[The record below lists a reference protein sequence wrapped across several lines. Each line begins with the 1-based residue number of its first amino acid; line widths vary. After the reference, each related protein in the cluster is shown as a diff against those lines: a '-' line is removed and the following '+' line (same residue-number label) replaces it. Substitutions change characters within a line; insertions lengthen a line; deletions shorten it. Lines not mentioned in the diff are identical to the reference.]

1 VEELQMYNALM
12 SQTQQELTDQ
22 IMKERKRT
30 QLLLASATFWRT
42 TDESSANIELGNM
55 NLQPVA
61 SDLEFGFLSVLR
73 EGRLHLMFRKVTS
86 GALFESAGGGVN
98 GRDRLYVAVL
108 PRRFDQGRKN
118 ETRGEEAHHCVLSE
132 DTVVQLES
140 AQPLTNVIV
149 ANVVELKRMVV
160 NENIHVISAVAGE
173 IFYPK
178 LA

>member
-1 VEELQMYNALM
+1 MYIRGGGWWWWRHSAANNRDAQQWSSVLQI
-12 SQTQQELTDQ
+12 LT
-22 IMKERKRT
+22 
-30 QLLLASATFWRT
+30 LLLF
-42 TDESSANIELGNM
+42 
-55 NLQPVA
+55 
-61 SDLEFGFLSVLR
+61 F
-73 EGRLHLMFRKVTS
+73 GRLHLMFRKVTS
-86 GALFESAGGGVN
+86 GALFESAGGGVD

-149 ANVVELKRMVV
+149 ANIVELKKMVV
-160 NENIHVISAVAGE
+160 KEKIHVISAVAGE

-178 LA
+178 LT

>member
-1 VEELQMYNALM
+1 
-12 SQTQQELTDQ
+12 
-22 IMKERKRT
+22 
-30 QLLLASATFWRT
+30 
-42 TDESSANIELGNM
+42 
-55 NLQPVA
+55 
-61 SDLEFGFLSVLR
+61 
-73 EGRLHLMFRKVTS
+73 MFRKVTS
-86 GALFESAGGGVN
+86 GALFESAGGGVD